1 MVKVVASNKERGVYF
16 WLILKR
22 IIRISNLAYIEEKC

>member
-1 MVKVVASNKERGVYF
+1 MVKVVASNKGRGVYF

-22 IIRISNLAYIEEKC
+22 IIWISNLAYIEEKC

>member
-1 MVKVVASNKERGVYF
+1 MVKIVASIKERGVYF

-22 IIRISNLAYIEEKC
+22 IIWKSNLAYIEEEC